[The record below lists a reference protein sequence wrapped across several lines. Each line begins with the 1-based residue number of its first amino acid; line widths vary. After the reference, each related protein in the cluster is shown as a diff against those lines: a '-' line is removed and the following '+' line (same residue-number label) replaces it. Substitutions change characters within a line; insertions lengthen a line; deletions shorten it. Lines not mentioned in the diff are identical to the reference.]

1 MRADQPENHLPF
13 LLPFR
18 LSNHK
23 IFPYRIRQEDR
34 LAIGTAVSTMATAA
48 TAVEVFLDFGNRY
61 AMMRNGDDVL
71 CQNRSFKMSIS
82 TKKRKTM
89 TPLMI
94 ASSSTYTLKKTVDS
108 SGEKLT
114 TVNGLDDRRC
124 KLPLIS
130 PETLDEWMM
139 ESVAEVSN
147 KHLFRFSD
155 RSEFPGY
162 PDSVTLIIKQIM
174 KNIKQAPFLI
184 HVFSKE
190 EKSSKA
196 SSSTLRLQ
204 TEPVPSR
211 SWDSIKNR
219 WTGPGCSVP
228 DGIILVEELRDS
240 EEETETK
247 RVDHSRY
254 FSQSQ
259 PQSRS
264 SNTRTWGLLVQG
276 RGAVDCSA
284 CYILNTCR
292 VLSSVGAST
301 HFNLIRASCFGE
313 TAETQLQNS
322 WLQQR

>member
-94 ASSSTYTLKKTVDS
+94 ALSSTYTLKKTADS
-108 SGEKLT
+108 SGGKLT

-139 ESVAEVSN
+139 ESVAE
-147 KHLFRFSD
+147 
-155 RSEFPGY
+155 
-162 PDSVTLIIKQIM
+162 IM

-247 RVDHSRY
+247 RVDHSQY

-276 RGAVDCSA
+276 RGAVHCSA